1 MSDRTLTGLAVA
13 LALWAAPA
21 VAQQPPPVQEIETT
35 RENPW
40 ARGVPPKQR
49 EEARALFV
57 EGNKLLKQSIF
68 VKAAEKYTE
77 ALGRWNHPAIHYN
90 LALALINLNRP
101 LELYRHLEEAERH
114 GVAPLDA
121 QKLEF
126 VRSYK
131 TLVRQQLAWVEIT
144 CEQAGAQVTLDGQ
157 PLFVAP
163 GRYEG
168 LVLPGQRVV
177 VATLEGYTPR
187 EVKRL
192 LLANESVRLD
202 LKLYTPEE
210 LRGYRQLWPT
220 WIPWAVVGSGA
231 VVAAGGGLLH
241 WQVGE
246 NFRAYDAGIAAC
258 GEEGKIG
265 CQPPAELASRFSL
278 GQTEQGLA
286 IGSYAVG
293 GAALVTGAVLLYLN
307 RPQEYELDPAQLDQR
322 AQGKSP
328 QAQVMVVPLLG
339 NGTGGAVATFRF

>member
-1 MSDRTLTGLAVA
+1 MSDRTLTGLAVV

-35 RENPW
+35 RESPW
-40 ARGVPPKQR
+40 AKGVSPRQR
-49 EEARALFV
+49 EEARALFA

-68 VKAAEKYTE
+68 VKAAERYTE
-77 ALGRWNHPAIHYN
+77 ALGRWDHPAIHYN

-101 LELYRHLEEAERH
+101 LELYRHLAEAERH
-114 GVAPLDA
+114 GVAPLDV

-131 TLVRQQLAWVEIT
+131 TLVRQQLAWVELT

-157 PLFVAP
+157 PLFTAP
-163 GRYEG
+163 GHYEG
-168 LVLPGQRVV
+168 LALPGQHVA
-177 VATLEGYTPR
+177 VATLEGYAPR

-192 LLANESVRLD
+192 LLANESMELN
-202 LKLYTPEE
+202 LKLYTPEQ

-220 WIPWAVVGSGA
+220 WIPWAVVGTGA
-231 VVAAGGGLLH
+231 AVAAGGGLLH
-241 WQVGE
+241 WQVAE

-258 GEEGKIG
+258 GAEGKAG
-265 CQPPAELASRFSL
+265 CQPPAELASRYSL
-278 GQTEQGLA
+278 ANTEQGLA
-286 IGSYAVG
+286 LGSYAVG

-307 RPQEYELDPAQLDQR
+307 RPQAYELDPEQLEQGV
-322 AQGKSP
+322 QGKSP
-328 QAQVMVVPLLG
+328 QAQVIVAPLLG